1 LEGGRVLYMSGD
13 GQYLMQGYL
22 YQMRDGGM
30 VNLTEQAESAAV
42 ARQLNALPRN
52 EMVIFAPK
60 NPRTHITVF
69 TDTDCGYCQLLHK
82 EVPELNRQG
91 VEVRYVAYPRAGV
104 GSSTYKDLVS
114 VWCAKDQ
121 QEAMN
126 QAKARKKIPAAT
138 CDNPVEAQYKL
149 GQMIGVQGTP
159 AIFLANGQLI
169 PGYQPADKL
178 APAALQARWRRACT
192 APHGTFRK
200 PGGRPQPRYRPGRAS
215 TIAAEAACMCVPVRG
230 WCFFGT
236 AGRACPP
243 RPHQVEEGMPCDC
256 RGPVIA
262 ARCASAS
269 RRTSPIPSCAATAP
283 SAARR
288 PVVAATPSTWAP
300 ITPA

>member
-1 LEGGRVLYMSGD
+1 MRFSPLLAALALAVAAPLAHADAEQAIRKTLNTLQSDLKVESVGESPVKGLYQVQLEGGRVLYMSED

-22 YQMRDGGM
+22 YQMRDGQM
-30 VNLTEQAESAAV
+30 LNLTEQAESVAV
-42 ARQLNALPRN
+42 ARQLDALPRN

-60 NPRTHITVF
+60 NPKTHITVF

-91 VEVRYVAYPRAGV
+91 VEVRYLAYPRAGV

-121 QEAMN
+121 QDAMN

-138 CDNPVEAQYKL
+138 CENPVAAQYKL

-178 APAALQARWRRACT
+178 APAALQAR
-192 APHGTFRK
+192 
-200 PGGRPQPRYRPGRAS
+200 
-215 TIAAEAACMCVPVRG
+215 
-230 WCFFGT
+230 
-236 AGRACPP
+236 
-243 RPHQVEEGMPCDC
+243 
-256 RGPVIA
+256 
-262 ARCASAS
+262 
-269 RRTSPIPSCAATAP
+269 
-283 SAARR
+283 
-288 PVVAATPSTWAP
+288 
-300 ITPA
+300 

>member
-1 LEGGRVLYMSGD
+1 MRFSPLLAALVLAVVAPLAHADAEQAIRKTLNTLQSDLKVESVGESPVKGLYQVQLEGGRVLYMSGD

-22 YQMRDGGM
+22 YQMRDGQM
-30 VNLTEQAESAAV
+30 LNLTEQAESVAV
-42 ARQLNALPRN
+42 ARQLDALPRN

-60 NPRTHITVF
+60 NPKTHITVF

-91 VEVRYVAYPRAGV
+91 VEVRYLAYPRAGV

-121 QEAMN
+121 QDAMN

-138 CDNPVEAQYKL
+138 CENPVAAQYKL

-178 APAALQARWRRACT
+178 APAALQAR
-192 APHGTFRK
+192 
-200 PGGRPQPRYRPGRAS
+200 
-215 TIAAEAACMCVPVRG
+215 
-230 WCFFGT
+230 
-236 AGRACPP
+236 
-243 RPHQVEEGMPCDC
+243 
-256 RGPVIA
+256 
-262 ARCASAS
+262 
-269 RRTSPIPSCAATAP
+269 
-283 SAARR
+283 
-288 PVVAATPSTWAP
+288 
-300 ITPA
+300 

>member
-1 LEGGRVLYMSGD
+1 MRISPLFAALALAIAPLAQASDAEQAIRKTLNSLQADLKIESVAESPLKGLYQVQLEGGRVLYMSGD

-30 VNLTEQAESAAV
+30 VNLTEQAESVAV

-178 APAALQARWRRACT
+178 APAALQAR
-192 APHGTFRK
+192 
-200 PGGRPQPRYRPGRAS
+200 
-215 TIAAEAACMCVPVRG
+215 
-230 WCFFGT
+230 
-236 AGRACPP
+236 
-243 RPHQVEEGMPCDC
+243 
-256 RGPVIA
+256 
-262 ARCASAS
+262 
-269 RRTSPIPSCAATAP
+269 
-283 SAARR
+283 
-288 PVVAATPSTWAP
+288 
-300 ITPA
+300 

>member
-1 LEGGRVLYMSGD
+1 MRFSPLLAALALAVVAPLAHADAEQAIRKTLNTLQSDLKVESVGESPVKGLYQVQLEGGRVLYMSGD

-22 YQMRDGGM
+22 YQMRDGQM
-30 VNLTEQAESAAV
+30 LNLTEQAESVAV
-42 ARQLNALPRN
+42 ARQLDALPRN

-60 NPRTHITVF
+60 NPKTHITVF

-91 VEVRYVAYPRAGV
+91 VEVRYLAYPRAGV

-121 QEAMN
+121 QDAMN

-138 CDNPVEAQYKL
+138 CENPVAAQYKL

-178 APAALQARWRRACT
+178 APAALQAR
-192 APHGTFRK
+192 
-200 PGGRPQPRYRPGRAS
+200 
-215 TIAAEAACMCVPVRG
+215 
-230 WCFFGT
+230 
-236 AGRACPP
+236 
-243 RPHQVEEGMPCDC
+243 
-256 RGPVIA
+256 
-262 ARCASAS
+262 
-269 RRTSPIPSCAATAP
+269 
-283 SAARR
+283 
-288 PVVAATPSTWAP
+288 
-300 ITPA
+300 